1 MPTNKTEETCP
12 KGREYRKT
20 YLNLTKAIEKEDET
34 YKHYSR
40 EYRIHK
46 YAPDAVKAKAAEES
60 AKSFRQIRQE
70 VKVKAARNGVA
81 LPTITSKSLGRMA
94 YFGSMAGD
102 AMRPAINKTRKEW
115 SGYVRRMEDAEVKG
129 SEDARKS
136 YYNCT
141 RVCDEDI

>member
-94 YFGSMAGD
+94 YFGSMGWRRD
-102 AMRPAINKTRKEW
+102 ASCDQQNTQGMVWLRPENGRCRSQRIRGRAQVLLQL
-115 SGYVRRMEDAEVKG
+115 YP
-129 SEDARKS
+129 
-136 YYNCT
+136 CL
-141 RVCDEDI
+141 